1 VIEQL
6 KTFLGKNFMRFV
18 LALVWSGFAMWTIAF
33 LLTSNLTGSAEEY
46 GDTIL
51 GFVMGSVIGVV
62 MQFYFGSSQSSSE
75 KNDLI
80 KDGQR

>member
-1 VIEQL
+1 MIDSI

-18 LALVWSGFAMWTIAF
+18 LALVWSAFAMWTIAF
-33 LLTSNLTGSAEEY
+33 LLTADLVGSAEEY

-75 KNDLI
+75 KSDI
-80 KDGQR
+80 ISGKP